1 MARTSASRKYQVT
14 FNNPEEHGF
23 SHDVIKT
30 TLETFK
36 GVLYWCMGDEIAS
49 TGTYHTHLYVVFRN
63 AVEFSNIH
71 KRFLGAHI
79 EACKGSHQENRD
91 YVRKEGKY
99 LDDPKHDTSVPGTFE
114 ESGELPPDPDK
125 RQKQSEAIME
135 MVLAG
140 ASTGEI
146 LRAYPSALNHQKSI
160 DAARQEFRAEQFRN
174 VFRPLQVE
182 YIWGK
187 TGVGKTRYVM
197 EKHGME
203 NVYRVTNY
211 KNPFDSYNGEEV
223 ILFDEF
229 RSSLDIADMLKYLDG
244 YPVKLP
250 ARYGDREACFTIVY
264 VISNIPFESQY
275 PDVQRN
281 EPETWEAF
289 KRRFNGGVYEML
301 GKDDMPF

>member
-30 TLETFK
+30 TLETCK

-79 EACKGSHQENRD
+79 ETCKGSHQENRD

-125 RQKQSEAIME
+125 RQKQSEAILE
-135 MVLAG
+135 MVLSG
-140 ASTGEI
+140 ASNAEI
-146 LRAYPSALNHQKSI
+146 MRAYPSALNHQKNI
-160 DAARQEFRAEQFRN
+160 DAARQEFRAEQYRE
-174 VFRPLQVE
+174 VFRDLHVE

-187 TGVGKTRYVM
+187 TGVGKTRSVM
-197 EKHGME
+197 EKHGYG

-211 KNPFDSYNGEEV
+211 DNPFDGYKGEEV

-229 RSSLDIADMLKYLDG
+229 RSSLKIHDMLKYLDG
-244 YPVKLP
+244 YPLKLP
-250 ARYGDREACFTIVY
+250 ARYGDKEACFTFAY

-275 PDVQRN
+275 SDVQRY

-289 KRRFNGGVYEML
+289 KRRFNAGIHEML